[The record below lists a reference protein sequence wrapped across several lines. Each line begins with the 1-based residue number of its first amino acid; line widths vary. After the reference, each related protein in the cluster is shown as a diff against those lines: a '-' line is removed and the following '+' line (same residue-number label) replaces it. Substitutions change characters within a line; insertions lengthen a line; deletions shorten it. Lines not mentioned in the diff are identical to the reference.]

1 MQKRDE
7 KIWKHVVGNVKGG
20 FGETDFNK
28 KIIKIDKKK
37 HKMKKYANDYSKS
50 ENTLINTITHEE
62 SHVKYP
68 KKTEVQIRKL
78 AKNKVKKMGPKLK
91 TKLYNKY
98 K

>member
-62 SHVKYP
+62 SP